1 MIDRSASGTA
11 LGVRKTGVLL
21 AIVLLA
27 GSPLAAHAAL
37 AHRSAWPQ
45 VSAGQAA
52 DGKYVLGPDDQ
63 VAIHAVDVP
72 DISDKPQRLDPNGDL
87 HLPMVGRVHAAGM
100 TLEQLREELTRRLKM
115 YLVEPDVAVS
125 MTEFRSQP
133 VSVIGAVGTSG
144 VRQLDGRKTLV
155 EVLSMAGGVSTDA
168 GPSVKITRRLEW
180 GRIPLAE
187 ATEDTSGGFS
197 VAEIDLKSLLKATSP
212 EKNITIRPY
221 DIISIPR
228 AEFVYVVGE
237 VAKPGALPL
246 SGGPSVSIMDAVS
259 ASGGIL
265 RTAAPT
271 HARIVRRIA
280 GGAKRAEVAVDL
292 KKIMQGKADD
302 LPLLA
307 GDILFVPDSN
317 GKRITARSIEAVIQ
331 AGILVGTYG
340 VIR

>member
-1 MIDRSASGTA
+1 
-11 LGVRKTGVLL
+11 
-21 AIVLLA
+21 
-27 GSPLAAHAAL
+27 
-37 AHRSAWPQ
+37 
-45 VSAGQAA
+45 
-52 DGKYVLGPDDQ
+52 
-63 VAIHAVDVP
+63 
-72 DISDKPQRLDPNGDL
+72 
-87 HLPMVGRVHAAGM
+87 
-100 TLEQLREELTRRLKM
+100 
-115 YLVEPDVAVS
+115 
-125 MTEFRSQP
+125 
-133 VSVIGAVGTSG
+133 
-144 VRQLDGRKTLV
+144 
-155 EVLSMAGGVSTDA
+155 VSTDA

-180 GRIPLAE
+180 GRIPLPE

-246 SGGPSVSIMDAVS
+246 SGGPSVSIMEAVS

-292 KKIMQGKADD
+292 NRIMQGKADD

-317 GKRITARSIEAVIQ
+317 GKRVTARAIEAVIQ
-331 AGILVGTYG
+331 AGILIGTYG
-340 VIR
+340 AVR